1 MSPLPARHDLLHHL
15 TVALHGVATSFKRVR
30 RWSPRSVVVAVMLLT
45 RPDVRSSYATVLTD
59 LALESCRALGVVAA
73 TAKSSLSVARKK
85 VPVEIFRQVLHQLVD
100 HLGSMLPGD
109 FGHHADRRFFALDA
123 TSLVCP
129 RTKQTMR
136 DLDAPAYNPWLFAHY
151 PRALVVVAYDV
162 VRRLPLDWVLLK
174 KGTGEREAAKPLVNR
189 LRRGDVMIM
198 DRGYPAR
205 WLLALFVNHGVDVVM
220 RMTAVKAAAWPEV
233 KRFLTSGAKTAVVDC
248 RLDDGRVISVRL
260 IRRPPLKGRPLKHQG
275 KRDALVILTTLLP
288 KHGFEAKDIID
299 LYGKRWSIE
308 TLFREMKEAF
318 GIERFHARS
327 TDGIQ
332 QEIAT
337 VLMWVALTSAIHA
350 AVQDGLTDGKRANR
364 TVSRE
369 IARICLARAL
379 GDGTIVK
386 LDTAITEARRHAY
399 KPRPGRSFPRES
411 KLPFGRT
418 TGRG

>member
-1 MSPLPARHDLLHHL
+1 MSPLRSRHDLIHHL
-15 TVALHGVATSFKRVR
+15 TVALHGVATSFTRVR

-45 RPDVRSSYATVLTD
+45 RPDLRSSYATVLTD
-59 LALESCRALGVVAA
+59 LTLDSCRALGVVAA

-85 VPVEIFRQVLHQLVD
+85 VPVETFRQVLHQLVD
-100 HLGSMLPGD
+100 HLGRLLPGD

-129 RTKQTMR
+129 RSAQTMR
-136 DLDAPAYNPWLFAHY
+136 VLDAPAYNPWLFAHY

-174 KGTGEREAAKPLVNR
+174 KGTGERAAAKPLLSR

-248 RLDDGRVISVRL
+248 RLDDGRVIPIRL
-260 IRRPPLKGRPLKHQG
+260 IRRPALKGRPLKHQG
-275 KRDALVILTTLLP
+275 KRDVMVILTTLLP
-288 KHGFEAKDIID
+288 KHGFEAKDIIE
-299 LYGKRWSIE
+299 LYGKRWGIE
-308 TLFREMKEAF
+308 SLFREMKEAF
-318 GIERFHARS
+318 GIERFHART

-369 IARICLARAL
+369 IARICLAKAL
-379 GDGTIVK
+379 DDGTMVK
-386 LDTAITEARRHAY
+386 LDAAITEARRHAY

-418 TGRG
+418 PGRG

>member
-1 MSPLPARHDLLHHL
+1 
-15 TVALHGVATSFKRVR
+15 
-30 RWSPRSVVVAVMLLT
+30 VVVAVMLLT
-45 RPDVRSSYATVLTD
+45 RPDLRSSYATVLTD
-59 LALESCRALGVVAA
+59 LAQESCRALGVVAA

-85 VPVEIFRQVLHQLVD
+85 VPVAVFRQVLHQLVD
-100 HLGSMLPGD
+100 HLGSLVPGD
-109 FGHHADRRFFALDA
+109 FGHHTNRRFFAVDA

-129 RTKQTMR
+129 RSRSTMR

-162 VRRLPLDWVLLK
+162 VRRLPLEWVLLK
-174 KGTGEREAAKPLVNR
+174 KGTGERAAAKPLLNR

-205 WLLALFVNHGVDVVM
+205 WLLALFVDHGVDVVM
-220 RMTAVKAAAWPEV
+220 RMTAAKAGAWPEV
-233 KRFLTSGAKTAVVDC
+233 KRFLASGAKTAVIDC
-248 RLDDGRVISVRL
+248 LLENGRTTTVRL
-260 IRRPPLKGRPLKHQG
+260 IRRPALRGRPLKHQT
-275 KRDALVILTTLLP
+275 RETMVILTTLLP
-288 KHGFEAKDIID
+288 RHGFEAKDIID
-299 LYGKRWSIE
+299 LYGKRWGIE

-318 GIERFHARS
+318 GIERFHART

-369 IARICLARAL
+369 IARICLAKAL
-379 GDGTIVK
+379 DDESPARI
-386 LDTAITEARRHAY
+386 DAMITEARRHAY

-418 TGRG
+418 EGRG

>member
-1 MSPLPARHDLLHHL
+1 MSPRPDAYDLFHHL
-15 TVALHGVATSFKRVR
+15 TVALSGVATSFKRMR

-45 RPDVRSSYATVLTD
+45 RADVRSSYASVLTD
-59 LALESCRALGVVAA
+59 LAQESCRALGVVAA

-85 VPVEIFRQVLHQLVD
+85 VPVEVFRQVLHQLVD
-100 HLGSMLPGD
+100 HLGRLLPGD
-109 FGHHADRRFFALDA
+109 LGHHTNRRFFALDA

-129 RTKQTMR
+129 RNRETLR

-151 PRALVVVAYDV
+151 PRALVVVAFDV

-174 KGTGEREAAKPLVNR
+174 KGTGERAAAKPLLNR

-233 KRFLTSGAKTAVVDC
+233 KRFLASGAKTAVIDC
-248 RLDDGRVISVRL
+248 RLDDDRTVTVRL
-260 IRRPPLKGRPLKHQG
+260 IRRPALKGRPLKHHK
-275 KRDALVILTTLLP
+275 KREAMVILTTLLP
-288 KHGFEAKDIID
+288 RHGFEAKDIID
-299 LYGKRWSIE
+299 LYGKRWGIE

-318 GIERFHARS
+318 GIERFHART

-369 IARICLARAL
+369 IARICLAKAL
-379 GDGTIVK
+379 DGREPARIE
-386 LDTAITEARRHAY
+386 AMITEARRHA
-399 KPRPGRSFPRES
+399 
-411 KLPFGRT
+411 
-418 TGRG
+418 